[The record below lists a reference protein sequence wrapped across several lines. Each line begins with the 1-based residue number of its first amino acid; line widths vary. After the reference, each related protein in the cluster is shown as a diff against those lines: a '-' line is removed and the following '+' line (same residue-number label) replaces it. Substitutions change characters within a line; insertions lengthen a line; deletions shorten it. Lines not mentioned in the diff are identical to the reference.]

1 MLSILPFDIKN
12 LDRDSFANL
21 LDFIIEHIGVKD
33 VLYSEPVQMKGPISI
48 AEQPRI
54 DFVISGEKHLQ
65 HGQGGLVTDIFMPQG
80 TAHYNTPMTPKIAVW
95 DRPHEMTGLVF
106 YREFLR
112 VTYIHL
118 PEPLADPM
126 TLISASCWYHTH
138 SLPDDAIRQCCRLL
152 NNCEGT
158 PKWAMLSREM
168 VMSLL
173 KLAQYE
179 IKNDTKQNL
188 TKKELTWI
196 RLLTYL
202 QENFTRHVGREQIA
216 KELQLCP
223 GYLSELVV
231 EKTGESF
238 SRLLRTLRMEHA
250 AKLLSETDYPL
261 KEITWLCGYQSLTF
275 FCAAFREHFGKTP
288 NEYRLTN

>member
-1 MLSILPFDIKN
+1 MISILPFDIMN

-21 LDFIIEHIGVKD
+21 LDFIIGHIGVKG

-65 HGQGGLVTDIFMPQG
+65 HGQGGVVTDVFMPQG

-95 DRPHEMTGLVF
+95 DSPHEMSGLVF

-118 PEPLADPM
+118 PEPLDDPL
-126 TLISASCWYHTH
+126 TLISAPCWYHTH
-138 SLPDDAIRQCCRLL
+138 YLPDDAIRQCCRLL
-152 NNCEGT
+152 NHCEGT

-179 IKNDTKQNL
+179 VKNDTKQNL

-196 RLLTYL
+196 RILTYL

-250 AKLLSETDYPL
+250 AKLLVETNYPL